1 MTRVEPP
8 FDIERLED
16 EWLEAD
22 GFGGFASGTAGT
34 LRTRR
39 YHALLLT
46 AATVP
51 PARRVV
57 LVNGI
62 EAWVEANGIRYPLTM
77 QRYAP
82 DIVYPDI
89 APSLSSFDTAPW
101 PMWRFQIEHTCVSAE
116 VFVAKAT
123 CETVL
128 RWRIAGDAGGDG
140 KVTLHVRPLLSGR
153 DYHALHHEN
162 GAFDFRAS
170 VDGERVQWQPY
181 HDVPAIRVATNG
193 VYEHAPDWYRNFCY
207 VRERERGL
215 DFTEDLATPGVFT
228 FDLRDEAAVMI
239 LSAGTDNASSVTRS
253 ASEHADAL
261 AATEA
266 SRRAAFASRL
276 QRSADAYVIS
286 RSAGR
291 TIVAG
296 FPWFTDWGRDTFIAM
311 RGLLIA
317 TGRYAEAESILLEWA
332 GTISQG
338 MCPNRFPDYGGEPE
352 YNSVDASLWFAIA
365 VHDYLATGHPSDTTR
380 RLQDAV
386 ETILSGYTQ
395 GTRYGIRADDDGL
408 LRAGVPGVQLTWM
421 DAKIGD
427 WVVTPR
433 IGKPVEVQAL
443 WFNALRIAAQWN
455 AHWTEAGDRV
465 AQSFA
470 QRFVDPQTGALF
482 DVVDVDHK
490 HGTVDRSIRPNQI
503 FAAGGLPFALVEG
516 ETARAVI
523 AQAQT
528 HLLTP
533 LGLRT
538 LSPHDPA
545 YRGRYAGTP
554 LERDG
559 AYHQGTVWPWL
570 LGPFVEAWL
579 RVQRPDEAA
588 RNAARTRFLAP
599 LDAHLDRAGLD
610 HLSEV
615 ADGDAP
621 HAPGGTPFQAWSLGE
636 RLRIGMLLDEDI
648 RTGLPASKRE

>member
-1 MTRVEPP
+1 MTRVDPP
-8 FDIERLED
+8 FDIEHLER

-22 GFGGFASGTAGT
+22 GFGGFASGTAGM

-46 AATVP
+46 ATRA
-51 PARRVV
+51 PAGRIV

-62 EAWVEANGIRYPLTM
+62 EAWVEMNGQRYPLSM

-89 APSLSSFDTAPW
+89 AASLIGFDTAPW
-101 PMWRFQIEHTCVSAE
+101 PTWRFRIDAQTRVIAE
-116 VFVAKAT
+116 AFVAKAT

-128 RWRIAGDAGGDG
+128 RWRVEREGDARRDTA
-140 KVTLHVRPLLSGR
+140 VTLHVRPLLSGR
-153 DYHALHHEN
+153 DYHGLHHEN
-162 GAFDFRAS
+162 GAFDFAAS
-170 VDGERVQWQPY
+170 IDVECVQWQPY
-181 HDVPAIRVATNG
+181 HDLPVIHAMTNG
-193 VYEHAPDWYRNFCY
+193 AYEHAPDWYRNFCY

-215 DFTEDLATPGVFT
+215 DFTEDLATPGVFR
-228 FDLRDEAAVMI
+228 FDLVSDAAVMI
-239 LSAGTDNASSVTRS
+239 LSARVSNS
-253 ASEHADAL
+253 AAAGAVQQANAL
-261 AATEA
+261 AATEMD
-266 SRRAAFASRL
+266 RRAAFTSRL
-276 QRSADAYVIS
+276 HRSADAYVVA
-286 RSAGR
+286 RAAGR

-317 TGRYAEAESILLEWA
+317 TGRIADAESILLAWA

-338 MCPNRFPDYGGEPE
+338 MCPNRFPDYGDEPE
-352 YNSVDASLWFAIA
+352 YNSVDASLWFVVAA
-365 VHDYLATGHPSDTTR
+365 HDYLATGHASDATR
-380 RLQDAV
+380 ERLHEAV

-421 DAKIGD
+421 DAKVGD

-455 AHWTEAGDRV
+455 PRWSAAADRV
-465 AQSFA
+465 ATSFV

-482 DVVDVDHK
+482 DNVDVDHVP
-490 HGTVDRSIRPNQI
+490 GAVDRSIRPNQI
-503 FAAGGLPFALVEG
+503 FAAGGLPFALIEG
-516 ETARAVI
+516 DAARAGV
-523 AQAQT
+523 AQVEA

-538 LSPHDPA
+538 LSPEDPA
-545 YRGRYAGTP
+545 YRGRYAGGP

-579 RVQRPDEAA
+579 RVQRPDAALHSAA
-588 RNAARTRFLAP
+588 RERFLAP
-599 LDAHLDRAGLD
+599 LDAHLDHAGLD

-621 HAPGGTPFQAWSLGE
+621 HAPGGSPFQAWSLGE
-636 RLRIGMLLDEDI
+636 RLRIGRLLDE
-648 RTGLPASKRE
+648 